1 MYELISVFSV
11 AMCFAGLA
19 LALLGQFFAFIDRT
33 MEPWVRRFFARFFFV
48 MILCTGSATVFE
60 SLYNIPGHRTAAQLF
75 LYLESLF
82 SSLLMPMLTIYL
94 LHCCK
99 EDWHKNRFLDGV
111 LALWL
116 IYFIL
121 LTVTQFT
128 DFIYYFEPE
137 NIYRRGPWYP
147 VLLAPPMLTMGHI
160 LAGLLRRRRML
171 SHKQFMAFLLY
182 ILLPAAG
189 MVVQMLFF
197 GLPFIVF
204 ASALAGGCMVLIIL
218 RDQADRQM
226 RQQQELARQRASILV
241 LQMRP
246 HFIYNVM
253 MSVYYLCKQDADKA
267 QQVILDFTS
276 YLRQNFTAIA
286 REDAIPFA
294 EELEH
299 TRAYLAVEQV
309 RFEGRLFVTFDTP
322 HTEFYIPSLTLQPIV
337 ENAVKHGVDPELKP
351 LYITVSTRATE
362 NGSLIT
368 VEDNG
373 PGFTDADGDEPHIA
387 LHNIRERLESM
398 LGGQLEIEPR
408 PGGGTVVRVVVPAEK
423 GK

>member
-1 MYELISVFSV
+1 MYELISVLSV

-19 LALLGQFFAFIDRT
+19 LGLLGQFFTFIDRT

-48 MILCTGSATVFE
+48 MILCAASGTIFE
-60 SLYNIPGHRTAAQLF
+60 CLYNVPGHRTAAQLF

-94 LHCCK
+94 LHCCN
-99 EDWHKNRFLDGV
+99 EDWRKNPFLDGV
-111 LALWL
+111 LALWM
-116 IYFIL
+116 IYFIM

-128 DFIYYFEPE
+128 DLIYYFEPE

-147 VLLAPPMLTMGHI
+147 VLLAPPVLTMGHI

-171 SHKQFMAFLLY
+171 SRKQFLAFLLY

-189 MVVQMLFF
+189 MVIQMLFF

-218 RDQADRQM
+218 RDQADRQVL
-226 RQQQELARQRASILV
+226 QQKELARQRASILV

-286 REDAIPFA
+286 REDTVPFA

-309 RFEGRLFVTFDTP
+309 RFEERLFVTFDTP
-322 HTEFYIPSLTLQPIV
+322 HTQFHIPPLTLQPIV
-337 ENAVKHGVDPELKP
+337 ENAVKHGVDPELSP
-351 LYITVSTRATE
+351 LRITVSTRAVE

-368 VEDNG
+368 VEDTG
-373 PGFTDADGDEPHIA
+373 PGFTDADDDRPHIA
-387 LHNIRERLESM
+387 LRNIRERLQTM
-398 LGGQLEIEPR
+398 LGGRLEIEPR
-408 PGGGTVVRVVVPAEK
+408 PGGGTVVTVFVPD
-423 GK
+423 GKNS